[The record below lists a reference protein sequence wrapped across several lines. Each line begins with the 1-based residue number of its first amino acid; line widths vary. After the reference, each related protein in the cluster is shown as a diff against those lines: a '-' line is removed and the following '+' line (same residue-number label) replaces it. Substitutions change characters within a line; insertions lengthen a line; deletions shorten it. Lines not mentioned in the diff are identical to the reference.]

1 MGDTKTRTGEPTV
14 LVDKLLDEEIHHF
27 ELACGLPVL
36 VHLKPGFEKKFVVL
50 GANFG
55 SVDRSFVDR
64 RSDRRVTMPE
74 GVAHFL
80 EHKLFETPEGD
91 AFEKF
96 SRHGASANAS
106 TSFRSTCFF
115 FTCSSGFSSSLR
127 TLLRLVTRPHLTD
140 RGIEKERGIIA
151 QEIRMYED
159 SPDWR
164 CFIHLVQGLFVRHP
178 VRTDITGTV
187 DSIDRIDR
195 DALLTCVD
203 NFYDPA
209 NLCLVVSGDVDP
221 ETVAKQAAREFSRR
235 ESGEPVVRLDER
247 EPRRVSEARVEETLA
262 VKRPKLL
269 VGFKDRAVPRT
280 GEDLQRRD
288 LLTGILLALLFGSS
302 SERYRRLYE
311 KGTIDD
317 SFYPS
322 YAGDEDFGF
331 VTLGGESDDP
341 ERMRAAIFREIRQF
355 GREGFDTEDFGRI
368 IHKMMGRFV
377 RSLDSQESTAFLL
390 LNSTFKGMD
399 ALRVPA
405 MIRTLSPDDVMERHS
420 ELFGERNHC
429 TSIVRPA

>member
-1 MGDTKTRTGEPTV
+1 MAEAKARTGGTTV
-14 LVDKLLDEEIHHF
+14 TVDRLLDEEIHRF
-27 ELACGLPVL
+27 DLDCGLPVL
-36 VHLKPGFEKKFVVL
+36 IHRKPGFEKKFVVL
-50 GANFG
+50 GTNFG

-64 RSDRRVTMPE
+64 ATGRPVTMPE

-80 EHKLFETPEGD
+80 EHKLFETAEGD
-91 AFEKF
+91 AMDRF

-106 TSFRSTCFF
+106 TSFRTTSYF
-115 FTCSSGFSSSLR
+115 FTCSSGFAANLR
-127 TLLRLVTRPHLTD
+127 TLLRLVTRPHLTEE
-140 RGIEKERGIIA
+140 GIEKEKGIIA

-187 DSIDRIDR
+187 ESIDQIDR
-195 DALLTCVD
+195 AALMTCLS

-209 NLCLVVSGDVDP
+209 NLCLVVSGDLDP
-221 ETVAKQAAREFSRR
+221 ETVAMQVARELANHG
-235 ESGEPVVRLDER
+235 SGEPVERVEER
-247 EPRRVSEARVEETLA
+247 EPRRVMESRVEETLA

-280 GEDLQRRD
+280 GADLQRRD
-288 LLTGILLALLFGSS
+288 LLTGILLALMFGSS

-311 KGTIDD
+311 NGTIDD
-317 SFYPS
+317 SFFPS

-341 ERMRAAIFREIRQF
+341 ERMRSVLLREIRRF
-355 GREGFDTEDFGRI
+355 RREGFDTEDFGRI

-390 LNSTFKGMD
+390 LSSVFKGMD
-399 ALRVPA
+399 PFRVPA
-405 MIRTLSPDDVMERHS
+405 MIRTLSPDDVMVRHE

-429 TSIVRPA
+429 TSIVRPG

>member
-1 MGDTKTRTGEPTV
+1 MVDTKTRTGEPTV
-14 LVDKLLDEEIHHF
+14 LVDNLLDEEIHRF
-27 ELACGLPVL
+27 DLECGLPVL
-36 VHLKPGFEKKFVVL
+36 IHLKPNFEKKFAVL

-55 SVDRSFVDR
+55 SVDRCFVDR
-64 RSDRRVTMPE
+64 CTDRPVTMPE

-91 AFEKF
+91 AFERF
-96 SRHGASANAS
+96 SRYGASANAS
-106 TSFRSTCFF
+106 TSFRTTSFF
-115 FTCSSGFSSSLR
+115 FTCSSGFPASLR

-140 RGIEKERGIIA
+140 HGIEKEKGIIA

-195 DALLTCVD
+195 DSLMTCLD
-203 NFYDPA
+203 NFYDPS

-221 ETVAKQAAREFSRR
+221 ESVAKQAAREFSRR
-235 ESGEPVVRLDER
+235 ERGTPGARVLEA
-247 EPRRVSEARVEETLA
+247 EPRRVGRARVEEVHA
-262 VKRPKLL
+262 VKRAKLL

-280 GEDLQRRD
+280 GAELQRRD

-311 KGTIDD
+311 AGTIDD

-341 ERMRAAIFREIRQF
+341 ERMRAAIFREIRRF
-355 GREGFDTEDFGRI
+355 RREGFDTEDFGRI

-390 LNSTFKGMD
+390 LSSTFKGMD
-399 ALRVPA
+399 PFRVPA
-405 MIRTLSPDDVMERHS
+405 MIRTLTPDDVMERHA